1 MRLQFV
7 RSWSRG
13 RNHADGTDGRT
24 DGRWMERGGRWGAF
38 SQRQETHAAGIIVF
52 RRPFCWPRPRI
63 GRGSILFLPDRPIDA
78 SRHRYPSVTVRGG
91 LAFSPFARPACL
103 ESPCVS
109 NLSYIHVHV
118 NPFFRCFRSPDDVFV
133 HIFFSFLPLTIFSYP
148 PFEIWQV
155 SIGLLHC
162 YFLNVG

>member
-38 SQRQETHAAGIIVF
+38 SQRQETQAAGIIVF

-109 NLSYIHVHV
+109 NLSYIHL
-118 NPFFRCFRSPDDVFV
+118 PRE
-133 HIFFSFLPLTIFSYP
+133 SFLPVLSFARRHFRPHFFP
-148 PFEIWQV
+148 PLSSFFFFFPRNFFISPV
-155 SIGLLHC
+155 
-162 YFLNVG
+162 